1 MQSPLQ
7 MLIIFRHL
15 PSPNLNRVPFKVV
28 PTTCPVW
35 YHFSTKL
42 TGRFMSKVF
51 LWSTPVKESEEN
63 ANTFL
68 RFLYELCSRIYWS
81 VWSWLLK
88 VKERRFEHDSIW
100 KEMWWSVSVPQCK
113 KAETAVCDCQAS
125 SNSLQLQIANRRATG
140 IPSGWTPA
148 L

>member
-7 MLIIFRHL
+7 MLIKFRHL

-28 PTTCPVW
+28 PTICPVW

-68 RFLYELCSRIYWS
+68 RFLYELCSRMYWS

-88 VKERRFEHDSIW
+88 VKERFEHDSIW
-100 KEMWWSVSVPQCK
+100 KEMWWSVPVPRCK
-113 KAETAVCDCQAS
+113 KAETAVCHCQAP